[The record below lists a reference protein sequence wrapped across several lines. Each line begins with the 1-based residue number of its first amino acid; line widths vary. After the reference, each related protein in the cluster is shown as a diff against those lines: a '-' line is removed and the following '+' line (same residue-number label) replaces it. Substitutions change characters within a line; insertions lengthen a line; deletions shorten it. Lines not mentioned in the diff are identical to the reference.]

1 MPRTLRGHRHHRKGL
16 AVESAAGRLIA
27 RCKIDDSMRNGQ
39 LALPHG
45 YGQSYPAPDGERLT
59 NGPRINLLTESGNR
73 DPIAC
78 TPYHKHVAV
87 RLSLAPGPEAAAYE
101 ARSERIHQTAAAE

>member
-1 MPRTLRGHRHHRKGL
+1 MRH
-16 AVESAAGRLIA
+16 
-27 RCKIDDSMRNGQ
+27 GQ

-45 YGQSYPAPDGERLT
+45 YGQSYPAPDGEYLT

-73 DPIAC
+73 DPIAG

-87 RLSLAPGPEAAAYE
+87 RLSLVPAQEAAACQM
-101 ARSERIHQTAAAE
+101 RSERIHARAAAG

>member
-1 MPRTLRGHRHHRKGL
+1 
-16 AVESAAGRLIA
+16 
-27 RCKIDDSMRNGQ
+27 MRRGQ

-45 YGQSYPAPDGERLT
+45 YGQAYPAPGGERLT

-73 DPIAC
+73 DPIAG

-87 RLSLAPGPEAAAYE
+87 RLSLLPDHEAAAHQM
-101 ARSERIHQTAAAE
+101 RSQRIHASAAAG

>member
-1 MPRTLRGHRHHRKGL
+1 
-16 AVESAAGRLIA
+16 
-27 RCKIDDSMRNGQ
+27 MRNGQ

-45 YGQSYPAPDGERLT
+45 YGQSYPAPDGERLI

-73 DPIAC
+73 DPIAG

-87 RLSLAPGPEAAAYE
+87 RLSLASGPEAATYQAQ
-101 ARSERIHQTAAAE
+101 SERIHRTAAAE